1 MQLALFSA
9 SAALL
14 FSIGAPF
21 AALADT
27 AKAATIDPPEVAAP
41 KTYSANGL
49 NFDLPGNWTVTNNS
63 AMDSG
68 GGRLVN
74 IEADKDGLEA
84 IGLDAS
90 IQIFPDSTAP
100 SLEDTADFLYKLQV
114 EGSTSYSKPESA
126 TYKLG
131 GRDPALAQRYT
142 HNVFTK
148 DRPYAH
154 RLDLIARKTCGEG
167 WVCLIFTQ
175 TLAVNEKAGSIG
187 LAKIYETIRF
197 AP

>member
-1 MQLALFSA
+1 MRLALLASA
-9 SAALL
+9 SLL
-14 FSIGAPF
+14 FLTGAPVV
-21 AALADT
+21 ALAD
-27 AKAATIDPPEVAAP
+27 AARPATIDSPNVKAP
-41 KTYSANGL
+41 KTYSENGL
-49 NFDLPGNWTVTNNS
+49 SFDLPGNWTVTNNA

-68 GGRLVN
+68 EGRLVN

-90 IQIFPDSTAP
+90 IQIFPESAAP
-100 SLEDTADFLYKLQV
+100 SLQDAADFLYKLQV
-114 EGSTSYSKPESA
+114 EGSTSYSEPETTA
-126 TYKLG
+126 YKLD

-142 HNVFTK
+142 HKVFTK

-154 RLDLIARKTCGEG
+154 RLDLVASKSCGEG

-175 TLAVNEKAGSIG
+175 TLAVNEKAGSTG

>member
-1 MQLALFSA
+1 MRLALLA
-9 SAALL
+9 SAFLVL
-14 FSIGAPF
+14 TGAPLIARAD
-21 AALADT
+21 AAQP
-27 AKAATIDPPEVAAP
+27 ATIDPPEIKAP
-41 KTYSANGL
+41 KTYAENGL
-49 NFDLPGNWTVTNNS
+49 SFDLPGNWTVTNNS

-90 IQIFPDSTAP
+90 IQIFPESAAP
-100 SLEDTADFLYKLQV
+100 SLQDAADFLYQLQV
-114 EGSTSYSKPESA
+114 GDSTSYSKPESA

-142 HNVFTK
+142 HDVFTK

-154 RLDLIARKTCGEG
+154 RFDLVARKTCGEG

-175 TLAVNEKAGSIG
+175 TLAVNEKAGSVG

>member
-1 MQLALFSA
+1 MRLALFA
-9 SAALL
+9 SAFLI
-14 FSIGAPF
+14 SIGAPF
-21 AALADT
+21 VALAD
-27 AKAATIDPPEVAAP
+27 AARPATIDPPELKATKP
-41 KTYSANGL
+41 YSENGL
-49 NFDLPGNWTVTNNS
+49 SFDLPGNWTVTNNA

-90 IQIFPDSTAP
+90 IQIFPDSMAP
-100 SLEDTADFLYKLQV
+100 SLQDTADFLYKLQV
-114 EGSTSYSKPESA
+114 DGSTNYSEPESA
-126 TYKLG
+126 PYKLG

-142 HNVFTK
+142 HNVFTN

-154 RLDLIARKTCGEG
+154 RLDLVARKTCGEG

-175 TLAVNEKAGSIG
+175 TLAVNEKAGSAG

>member
-1 MQLALFSA
+1 MRLALFA
-9 SAALL
+9 SAFLTL
-14 FSIGAPF
+14 IGAPSV
-21 AALADT
+21 ALAD
-27 AKAATIDPPEVAAP
+27 AKPATIASPDVKSP

-49 NFDLPGNWTVTNNS
+49 SFELPGNWTVTNNA

-90 IQIFPDSTAP
+90 IQIFPDSEAP
-100 SLEDTADFLYKLQV
+100 SLEDAADFLYKLQV
-114 EGSTSYSKPESA
+114 EGSTSYSGPESA
-126 TYKLG
+126 PYKLG

-148 DRPYAH
+148 DQPYAH
-154 RLDLIARKTCGEG
+154 RLDLVARKTCGAG

-175 TLAVNEKAGSIG
+175 TLAVNEKAGSAG

>member
-1 MQLALFSA
+1 MRLAFLA

-14 FSIGAPF
+14 FSTGAPVV
-21 AALADT
+21 ALAD
-27 AKAATIDPPEVAAP
+27 AVRPATIDSPDVKAP
-41 KTYSANGL
+41 KTYSENGL
-49 NFDLPGNWTVTNNS
+49 SFDLPGNWTVTNNT

-74 IEADKDGLEA
+74 IEADKDGLDA

-90 IQIFPDSTAP
+90 IQIFPDSAAP
-100 SLEDTADFLYKLQV
+100 SLQDTADFLYKLQV
-114 EGSTSYSKPESA
+114 DGSTSYSEPEST

-142 HNVFTK
+142 HDVFTK

-154 RLDLIARKTCGEG
+154 RLDLIARKDCGQG

-175 TLAVNEKAGSIG
+175 TLAVNEKAGSAG